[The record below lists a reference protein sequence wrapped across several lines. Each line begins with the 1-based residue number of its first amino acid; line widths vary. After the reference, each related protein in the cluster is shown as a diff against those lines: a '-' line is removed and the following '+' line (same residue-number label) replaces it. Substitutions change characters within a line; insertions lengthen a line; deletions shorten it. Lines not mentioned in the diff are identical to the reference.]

1 MISAHQISYLRP
13 FSIQSRSWTLKAKT
27 LSSSCVND
35 TDKWVLQYV
44 KEHYK
49 WLTLYFFSLHI
60 CRKKCRK
67 HFPFNLIWKRGS
79 WWWGWKT
86 KGVKSHSSCS
96 PMPLQYKIIMIV
108 IIIISRNGTILSI
121 IIIYHSKNIIII
133 IMAKS
138 SSLASA
144 ESSQNPV
151 PEREFTL
158 PIPHTL

>member
-1 MISAHQISYLRP
+1 
-13 FSIQSRSWTLKAKT
+13 
-27 LSSSCVND
+27 
-35 TDKWVLQYV
+35 
-44 KEHYK
+44 
-49 WLTLYFFSLHI
+49 
-60 CRKKCRK
+60 
-67 HFPFNLIWKRGS
+67 
-79 WWWGWKT
+79 
-86 KGVKSHSSCS
+86 
-96 PMPLQYKIIMIV
+96 MPLQYKIIMIV

-158 PIPHTL
+158 PIPPHIVIFPPVCSYAELYNPPGIG